1 MGCVLAIEPVHHE
14 NLSDSNTFVLIN
26 MHGSSGYKSCKRSRT
41 VVNFLGEN
49 QQLEYT
55 PSMKFTWR
63 IENFSTLKTK
73 KLYSKIFTVGG
84 YKWRIL
90 VFPKGNN
97 VDYLSIYL
105 DVADSATLPHG
116 WSRYAEFSLSVV
128 NQILP
133 KCSIQKDTKH
143 QFNARESDWGFTS
156 FIPLSDLSNPRR
168 SYIVND
174 TVIIEAEVVTGTVA
188 ATPVAS
194 EDRAGL
200 KKSAKKP
207 AASKKVSPLTSP
219 LIETASQTETGQ
231 QIEDEEEEYK
241 QEAKLEEEED
251 KKEEPEEEATD
262 STPSNRSSLPPQ
274 PKVKCKMLPLRLV
287 ERSFRI
293 NRPNKLIDL
302 TQDSIGESTSIA
314 TETQLTP
321 EKTLNHEIEARLAEL
336 RNLIPEKKSTVDV
349 LTSTKSILLEEL
361 DVEGKQIMAEKKQA
375 ADVAEAAKLA
385 AEDAQQMKKTTATF
399 AFPKLP
405 QTFHLNSTPT
415 IPPVKFRG
423 LSSALVLLPV
433 PASSS
438 SPQSTVNFSVSG
450 IDSPFPDRQV
460 AVPPSMTMMATPPL
474 DQEDEEMLVPHSDL
488 VEGPQPME
496 VSQVEPAST
505 VENQQVEDPPSMR
518 FTWAIENF
526 SRLNT
531 KKHYSDIFIVGGYK
545 WRILIFPKGNN
556 VDHLSMYLDVADSAT
571 LQYGW
576 IRYAQ
581 FSLAVVNQI
590 HPKYSI
596 RKDTQHQFNA
606 RESDWGFTSF
616 MLLNDLY
623 DPSRGYL
630 VNDVVIVEA
639 EVAVR
644 KIQDYWSYD
653 SKKETGYVGL
663 KNQGATCYMN
673 SLLQTLYHIPYFRK
687 AVYHMPTT
695 ENDMPTGSIPLA
707 LQSLFYKL
715 QYNDTSV
722 ATKELTKSF
731 GWDTYD
737 SFMQHDVQELNR
749 VLSEKLED
757 KMKGTVVE
765 GTIQQLFEGHHMNYI
780 ECINV
785 DYKST
790 RKESFYDLQLDV
802 KGCRDVY
809 ASFDKYVEVERLE
822 GDNKYHAEEHGL
834 QDAKKGV
841 LFIDFPPVLQ
851 LQLKRFEYDFMRDTM
866 VKINDRY
873 EFPLQLD
880 LDRENGK
887 YLSPE
892 ADRSVRNL
900 YTLHS
905 VLVHSGGVHGG
916 HYYAFIRPTLS
927 DQWYKFD
934 DERVTKED
942 MKRALEEQYGGE
954 EELPQTNPGLN
965 NTPFKFTKYSNAYM
979 LVYIRE
985 SDKDKIIC
993 NVDEKDIAEHL
1004 RIRLKKEQEEKEDK
1018 RRYKAQ
1024 AHLFTIIKVARDE
1037 DLAEQIGKDIYFDL
1051 VDHDKVRS
1059 FRVQKQTAFHA
1070 FKEEV
1075 AKEFGIPVQYQ
1086 RFWIWAKRQNHTY
1099 RPNRPL
1105 TAQEEAQS
1113 VGQLREMSN
1122 KTHNAELKLFL
1133 EVERGPD
1140 LHPIPLPEKTRE
1152 HILLFFKL
1160 YNPEKGELRYVGRLL
1175 VKSSGKPIEYIMK
1188 LNQMAGFAPD
1198 EELDL
1203 YEEIKFEP
1211 CVMCEHLDRRTSFRL
1226 SQIEDGDIICFQ
1238 KSHPLESE
1246 EECQYPDVPSFLEY
1260 VHNRQVVRF
1269 RTLERPKE
1277 DEFSLELSKIHNY
1290 DEVVEKVA
1298 QKIGLDD
1305 PSKIRLTSHNCY
1317 SQQPKPQ
1324 PIKYR
1329 GVEHLSEMLVH
1340 YNQTTDILYYEVLD
1354 IPLPELQGLKN
1365 LKVAFHH
1372 ATKDEVVI
1380 HNIRLPKQ
1388 STVGDVI
1395 NELKAKVELSHPT
1408 AELRLLEVFY
1418 HKIYKIFPPTE
1429 KIENINDQYWTLR
1442 AEEIPEE
1449 EKNLSPHDRLIHVY
1463 HFTRETA
1470 QNQMQVQ
1477 NFGEPFFLVIHE
1489 GETIAEVKVR
1499 IQKKLQVPDEE
1510 FAKWKFA
1517 FLSLGRPEYLQD
1529 SDTVFNRFQRRDV
1542 YGAWEQYL
1550 GLEHADN
1557 TPKRSYVNQNRHTF
1571 ERPALEAAKERLF
1584 TVDTPCM
1591 SVYCLCMLIASAFRK
1606 APLDLRGCWLSIYNS
1621 SVI

>member
-1 MGCVLAIEPVHHE
+1 M
-14 NLSDSNTFVLIN
+14 
-26 MHGSSGYKSCKRSRT
+26 
-41 VVNFLGEN
+41 VVQSFDCFKLWI
-49 QQLEYT
+49 LE
-55 PSMKFTWR
+55 
-63 IENFSTLKTK
+63 
-73 KLYSKIFTVGG
+73 
-84 YKWRIL
+84 
-90 VFPKGNN
+90 
-97 VDYLSIYL
+97 
-105 DVADSATLPHG
+105 
-116 WSRYAEFSLSVV
+116 
-128 NQILP
+128 Q
-133 KCSIQKDTKH
+133 
-143 QFNARESDWGFTS
+143 
-156 FIPLSDLSNPRR
+156 
-168 SYIVND
+168 
-174 TVIIEAEVVTGTVA
+174 
-188 ATPVAS
+188 
-194 EDRAGL
+194 
-200 KKSAKKP
+200 
-207 AASKKVSPLTSP
+207 
-219 LIETASQTETGQ
+219 
-231 QIEDEEEEYK
+231 
-241 QEAKLEEEED
+241 
-251 KKEEPEEEATD
+251 
-262 STPSNRSSLPPQ
+262 
-274 PKVKCKMLPLRLV
+274 
-287 ERSFRI
+287 
-293 NRPNKLIDL
+293 
-302 TQDSIGESTSIA
+302 
-314 TETQLTP
+314 
-321 EKTLNHEIEARLAEL
+321 
-336 RNLIPEKKSTVDV
+336 
-349 LTSTKSILLEEL
+349 
-361 DVEGKQIMAEKKQA
+361 
-375 ADVAEAAKLA
+375 
-385 AEDAQQMKKTTATF
+385 
-399 AFPKLP
+399 
-405 QTFHLNSTPT
+405 
-415 IPPVKFRG
+415 
-423 LSSALVLLPV
+423 
-433 PASSS
+433 
-438 SPQSTVNFSVSG
+438 
-450 IDSPFPDRQV
+450 
-460 AVPPSMTMMATPPL
+460 
-474 DQEDEEMLVPHSDL
+474 QEDEEMLVPHSD
-488 VEGPQPME
+488 VVDGTQPME
-496 VSQVEPAST
+496 VAQVEPAST
-505 VENQQVEDPPSMR
+505 VENQQVEEPPSMK
-518 FTWAIENF
+518 FTWTIENF

-531 KKHYSDIFIVGGYK
+531 KKHYSDIFVVGGYK

-556 VDHLSMYLDVADSAT
+556 VDHLSMYLDVADSSA
-571 LQYGW
+571 LPYGW
-576 IRYAQ
+576 SRYAQ

-590 HPKYSI
+590 HHKYSI

-616 MLLNDLY
+616 MPLSDLY

-630 VNDVVIVEA
+630 VNDTVVVEA

-644 KIQDYWSYD
+644 KILDYWSYD

-695 ENDMPTGSIPLA
+695 ENDMPIGSIPLA

-749 VLSEKLED
+749 VLCEKLED

-790 RKESFYDLQLDV
+790 RRESFYDLQLDV

-880 LDRENGK
+880 LDREDGK
-887 YLSPE
+887 YLSPD

-900 YTLHS
+900 YMLHS

-942 MKRALEEQYGGE
+942 MKRVLEEQYGGE
-954 EELPQTNPGLN
+954 EELPQTNPGFD

-1004 RIRLKKEQEEKEDK
+1004 RMRLKKEQEEKEDR

-1024 AHLFTIIKVARDE
+1024 AHLYTIIKVARDE
-1037 DLAEQIGKDIYFDL
+1037 DLLEQIGKDIYFDL

-1059 FRVQKQTAFHA
+1059 FRIQKQTSFLA

-1075 AKEFGIPVQYQ
+1075 AKEFGIPLQYQ

-1105 TAQEEAQS
+1105 TPQEEAQS
-1113 VGQLREMSN
+1113 VGQLREVSN
-1122 KTHNAELKLFL
+1122 KAHNAELKLFL
-1133 EVERGPD
+1133 EVECGQD
-1140 LHPIPLPEKTRE
+1140 LHPIPPPDKTRDD
-1152 HILLFFKL
+1152 ILLFFKL
-1160 YNPEKGELRYVGRLL
+1160 YDPEKGELRYVGRLL
-1175 VKSSGKPIEYIMK
+1175 VKLSGKPIDYIAK
-1188 LNQMAGFAPD
+1188 LNQMAGFSPD
-1198 EELDL
+1198 EEIEL

-1211 CVMCEHLDRRTSFRL
+1211 CVMCEHLDKRCSFRL

-1238 KSHPLESE
+1238 KSSPIQSE
-1246 EECQYPDVPSFLEY
+1246 EACRCPDVPSFLEY
-1260 VHNRQVVRF
+1260 VHNRQ
-1269 RTLERPKE
+1269 
-1277 DEFSLELSKIHNY
+1277 
-1290 DEVVEKVA
+1290 
-1298 QKIGLDD
+1298 
-1305 PSKIRLTSHNCY
+1305 TS
-1317 SQQPKPQ
+1317 
-1324 PIKYR
+1324 
-1329 GVEHLSEMLVH
+1329 
-1340 YNQTTDILYYEVLD
+1340 DILYYEVLD

-1372 ATKDEVVI
+1372 ATKEEVVI

-1395 NELKAKVELSHPT
+1395 DELKTKVELSHPN

-1418 HKIYKIFPPTE
+1418 HKIYKI
-1429 KIENINDQYWTLR
+1429 
-1442 AEEIPEE
+1442 PEE
-1449 EKNLSPHDRLIHVY
+1449 EKNLGPNGRLIHVY
-1463 HFTRETA
+1463 HFTKETA
-1470 QNQMQVQ
+1470 QNQMQIQ

-1489 GETIAEVKVR
+1489 GETLAEVKVR

-1510 FAKWKFA
+1510 FSKWKFA
-1517 FLSLGRPEYLQD
+1517 FMSLSRPEYLQE
-1529 SDTVFNRFQRRDV
+1529 SDIVFNRFQRRDV

-1550 GLEHADN
+1550 GLEHSDN
-1557 TPKRSYVNQNRHTF
+1557 TPKRAYVNQEKAN
-1571 ERPALEAAKERLF
+1571 LIERLAGKL
-1584 TVDTPCM
+1584 VD
-1591 SVYCLCMLIASAFRK
+1591 VEIAFSLQMMA
-1606 APLDLRGCWLSIYNS
+1606 L
-1621 SVI
+1621 

>member
-1 MGCVLAIEPVHHE
+1 
-14 NLSDSNTFVLIN
+14 
-26 MHGSSGYKSCKRSRT
+26 
-41 VVNFLGEN
+41 
-49 QQLEYT
+49 
-55 PSMKFTWR
+55 
-63 IENFSTLKTK
+63 
-73 KLYSKIFTVGG
+73 
-84 YKWRIL
+84 
-90 VFPKGNN
+90 
-97 VDYLSIYL
+97 
-105 DVADSATLPHG
+105 
-116 WSRYAEFSLSVV
+116 
-128 NQILP
+128 
-133 KCSIQKDTKH
+133 
-143 QFNARESDWGFTS
+143 
-156 FIPLSDLSNPRR
+156 
-168 SYIVND
+168 
-174 TVIIEAEVVTGTVA
+174 
-188 ATPVAS
+188 
-194 EDRAGL
+194 
-200 KKSAKKP
+200 
-207 AASKKVSPLTSP
+207 
-219 LIETASQTETGQ
+219 
-231 QIEDEEEEYK
+231 
-241 QEAKLEEEED
+241 
-251 KKEEPEEEATD
+251 
-262 STPSNRSSLPPQ
+262 
-274 PKVKCKMLPLRLV
+274 
-287 ERSFRI
+287 
-293 NRPNKLIDL
+293 
-302 TQDSIGESTSIA
+302 
-314 TETQLTP
+314 
-321 EKTLNHEIEARLAEL
+321 
-336 RNLIPEKKSTVDV
+336 
-349 LTSTKSILLEEL
+349 
-361 DVEGKQIMAEKKQA
+361 
-375 ADVAEAAKLA
+375 
-385 AEDAQQMKKTTATF
+385 
-399 AFPKLP
+399 
-405 QTFHLNSTPT
+405 
-415 IPPVKFRG
+415 
-423 LSSALVLLPV
+423 
-433 PASSS
+433 
-438 SPQSTVNFSVSG
+438 
-450 IDSPFPDRQV
+450 
-460 AVPPSMTMMATPPL
+460 MTMMTPSPL

-496 VSQVEPAST
+496 VVAQVEQTST
-505 VENQQVEDPPSMR
+505 VENQPVEDPPSMK
-518 FTWAIENF
+518 FTWTIENF
-526 SRLNT
+526 TRLNT
-531 KKHYSDIFIVGGYK
+531 KKHYSDIFIVGSYK
-545 WRILIFPKGNN
+545 WRVLIFPKGNN
-556 VDHLSMYLDVADSAT
+556 VDHLSMYLDVADSTA
-571 LQYGW
+571 LPYGW
-576 IRYAQ
+576 SRYAQ

-590 HPKYSI
+590 HNKYSI

-616 MLLNDLY
+616 MPLSELY

-630 VNDVVIVEA
+630 VNDTVVIEA
-639 EVAVR
+639 EVAVC
-644 KIQDYWSYD
+644 KVLDYWSYD

-673 SLLQTLYHIPYFRK
+673 SLLQTLYHISYFRK

-707 LQSLFYKL
+707 LQSLFFKL

-749 VLSEKLED
+749 VLCEKLED

-785 DYKST
+785 EYKST

-927 DQWYKFD
+927 DQWFKFD

-942 MKRALEEQYGGE
+942 VKRALEEQYGGE
-954 EELPQTNPGLN
+954 EELPQTNPGFN

-1024 AHLFTIIKVARDE
+1024 AHLYTIIKVARDE
-1037 DLAEQIGKDIYFDL
+1037 DLKEQIGKDIYFDL
-1051 VDHDKVRS
+1051 VDHDKVRN
-1059 FRVQKQTAFHA
+1059 FRIQKQTQFSL

-1075 AKEFGIPVQYQ
+1075 AKELGIPVQFQ

-1105 TAQEEAQS
+1105 TPQEEAQS
-1113 VGQLREMSN
+1113 VGQLREVSN

-1133 EVERGPD
+1133 EVELGLD
-1140 LHPIPLPEKTRE
+1140 LCPIAPPEKTKDD
-1152 HILLFFKL
+1152 ILLFFKL
-1160 YNPEKGELRYVGRLL
+1160 YDPEKQELRYVGRLF
-1175 VKSSGKPIEYIMK
+1175 VKNSSKPIEILAK
-1188 LNQMAGFAPD
+1188 LNQMAGFAS
-1198 EELDL
+1198 EEEIEL

-1211 CVMCEHLDRRTSFRL
+1211 CVMCEHLDKRASFRT

-1238 KSHPLESE
+1238 KSPPENE
-1246 EECQYPDVPSFLEY
+1246 EDCRNPDVPSYLEY
-1260 VHNRQVVRF
+1260 VHNRQIVHF
-1269 RTLERPKE
+1269 RSLEKAKE
-1277 DEFSLELSKIHNY
+1277 DDFCLELSKLHTY
-1290 DEVVEKVA
+1290 DDVVERVA
-1298 QKIGLDD
+1298 RQIGLDD

-1329 GVEHLSEMLVH
+1329 GVEHLSDMLVH
-1340 YNQTTDILYYEVLD
+1340 YNQTSDILYYEVLD

-1395 NELKAKVELSHPT
+1395 NELKTKVELSHPN

-1418 HKIYKIFPPTE
+1418 HKIYKI
-1429 KIENINDQYWTLR
+1429 
-1442 AEEIPEE
+1442 PEE
-1449 EKNLSPHDRLIHVY
+1449 EKKLGPQDRLIHVY
-1463 HFTRETA
+1463 HFTKESG

-1477 NFGEPFFLVIHE
+1477 NFGEPFFLAIHE
-1489 GETIAEVKVR
+1489 GETLVEVKMR

-1529 SDTVFNRFQRRDV
+1529 SDVVFTRFQRRDV

-1550 GLEHADN
+1550 GLEHSDN
-1557 TPKRSYVNQNRHTF
+1557 TPKRSYAVNQGRADYPP
-1571 ERPALEAAKERLF
+1571 PA
-1584 TVDTPCM
+1584 
-1591 SVYCLCMLIASAFRK
+1591 RK
-1606 APLDLRGCWLSIYNS
+1606 AESDIFHATIHLLVLRGWCDIPTIYS
-1621 SVI
+1621 SRVTCESPITFVRGSGTSAGWQWDIALC

>member
-1 MGCVLAIEPVHHE
+1 MECCP
-14 NLSDSNTFVLIN
+14 
-26 MHGSSGYKSCKRSRT
+26 Y
-41 VVNFLGEN
+41 
-49 QQLEYT
+49 
-55 PSMKFTWR
+55 
-63 IENFSTLKTK
+63 
-73 KLYSKIFTVGG
+73 
-84 YKWRIL
+84 L
-90 VFPKGNN
+90 V
-97 VDYLSIYL
+97 
-105 DVADSATLPHG
+105 
-116 WSRYAEFSLSVV
+116 
-128 NQILP
+128 
-133 KCSIQKDTKH
+133 
-143 QFNARESDWGFTS
+143 
-156 FIPLSDLSNPRR
+156 
-168 SYIVND
+168 
-174 TVIIEAEVVTGTVA
+174 
-188 ATPVAS
+188 
-194 EDRAGL
+194 
-200 KKSAKKP
+200 AKP
-207 AASKKVSPLTSP
+207 TN
-219 LIETASQTETGQ
+219 G
-231 QIEDEEEEYK
+231 
-241 QEAKLEEEED
+241 
-251 KKEEPEEEATD
+251 
-262 STPSNRSSLPPQ
+262 PQ
-274 PKVKCKMLPLRLV
+274 
-287 ERSFRI
+287 
-293 NRPNKLIDL
+293 
-302 TQDSIGESTSIA
+302 
-314 TETQLTP
+314 
-321 EKTLNHEIEARLAEL
+321 
-336 RNLIPEKKSTVDV
+336 
-349 LTSTKSILLEEL
+349 
-361 DVEGKQIMAEKKQA
+361 
-375 ADVAEAAKLA
+375 
-385 AEDAQQMKKTTATF
+385 
-399 AFPKLP
+399 
-405 QTFHLNSTPT
+405 
-415 IPPVKFRG
+415 
-423 LSSALVLLPV
+423 
-433 PASSS
+433 
-438 SPQSTVNFSVSG
+438 
-450 IDSPFPDRQV
+450 
-460 AVPPSMTMMATPPL
+460 
-474 DQEDEEMLVPHSDL
+474 QEDEEMLVPHSDL

-496 VSQVEPAST
+496 AQVEPAST
-505 VENQQVEDPPSMR
+505 VENQTVENQQVEDPPTMK
-518 FTWAIENF
+518 FTWTIENF

-531 KKHYSDIFIVGGYK
+531 KKHYSDVFVVGGYK

-556 VDHLSMYLDVADSAT
+556 VDYLSMYLDVADSGN
-571 LQYGW
+571 LPYGW
-576 IRYAQ
+576 SRYAQ
-581 FSLAVVNQI
+581 FSLGVVHQI
-590 HPKYSI
+590 HNKYSI

-616 MLLNDLY
+616 MPLSELYDPTRGYLLNDTC
-623 DPSRGYL
+623 
-630 VNDVVIVEA
+630 VVEA

-644 KIQDYWSYD
+644 KVLDYWSYD

-695 ENDMPTGSIPLA
+695 ENDMPSGSIPLA

-715 QYNDTSV
+715 QYNDSSV

-927 DQWYKFD
+927 EQWYKFD

-942 MKRALEEQYGGE
+942 VKRALEEQYGGE
-954 EELPQTNPGLN
+954 EELPQTNPGFN

-1004 RIRLKKEQEEKEDK
+1004 RLRLKKEQELKEDK
-1018 RRYKAQ
+1018 KRYKAQ

-1059 FRVQKQTAFHA
+1059 FRIQKQTPFNV

-1075 AKEFGIPVQYQ
+1075 AKEFGIPVQFQ

-1105 TAQEEAQS
+1105 TPQEETQS
-1113 VGQLREMSN
+1113 VGQLREFSN

-1133 EVERGPD
+1133 EVELGLD
-1140 LHPIPLPEKTRE
+1140 LHSIAPPDKTKE
-1152 HILLFFKL
+1152 DILLFFKL
-1160 YNPEKGELRYVGRLL
+1160 YDPEKKELRYVGRLF
-1175 VKSSGKPIEYIMK
+1175 VKGTAKPIEILEK
-1188 LNQMAGFAPD
+1188 LNQRAGFAPD
-1198 EELDL
+1198 EEIEL

-1211 CVMCEHLDRRTSFRL
+1211 CVMCEHLDKRASFRL

-1238 KSHPLESE
+1238 KAAPLETE
-1246 EECQYPDVPSFLEY
+1246 EECKYPDVPLFLEY
-1260 VHNRQVVRF
+1260 VHNRQIVHF
-1269 RTLERPKE
+1269 RALERPKE
-1277 DEFSLELSKIHNY
+1277 DDFCLELSKIHSY
-1290 DEVVEKVA
+1290 DEVVERVA
-1298 QKIGLDD
+1298 RRIGLDD
-1305 PSKIRLTSHNCY
+1305 PSKIRLTAHNCY

-1324 PIKYR
+1324 PIKFR
-1329 GVEHLSEMLVH
+1329 GVEHLSDMLVH
-1340 YNQTTDILYYEVLD
+1340 YNQTSDILYYEVLD

-1395 NELKAKVELSHPT
+1395 NVLKTKVELSRPD

-1418 HKIYKIFPPTE
+1418 HKIYKIFPHTE

-1442 AEEIPEE
+1442 AEEARIFFFFFPTLFLILFNIPEE
-1449 EKNLSPHDRLIHVY
+1449 EKNLGPHDRLIHVY
-1463 HFTRETA
+1463 HFTKETA

-1477 NFGEPFFLVIHE
+1477 NFGEPFFLVIRE
-1489 GETIAEVKVR
+1489 GETLAEVKVR
-1499 IQKKLQVPDEE
+1499 IQKKLQVLDDE

-1529 SDTVFNRFQRRDV
+1529 SDIVSSRFQRRDV

-1550 GLEHADN
+1550 GLEHSDN
-1557 TPKRSYVNQNRHTF
+1557 APKRAYAVNQLV
-1571 ERPALEAAKERLF
+1571 P
-1584 TVDTPCM
+1584 
-1591 SVYCLCMLIASAFRK
+1591 SS
-1606 APLDLRGCWLSIYNS
+1606 LRGNRDNLMWKVGNVKDENQVEHSKEIMKHS
-1621 SVI
+1621 HFR

>member
-1 MGCVLAIEPVHHE
+1 
-14 NLSDSNTFVLIN
+14 
-26 MHGSSGYKSCKRSRT
+26 
-41 VVNFLGEN
+41 
-49 QQLEYT
+49 
-55 PSMKFTWR
+55 
-63 IENFSTLKTK
+63 
-73 KLYSKIFTVGG
+73 
-84 YKWRIL
+84 
-90 VFPKGNN
+90 
-97 VDYLSIYL
+97 
-105 DVADSATLPHG
+105 
-116 WSRYAEFSLSVV
+116 
-128 NQILP
+128 
-133 KCSIQKDTKH
+133 
-143 QFNARESDWGFTS
+143 
-156 FIPLSDLSNPRR
+156 
-168 SYIVND
+168 
-174 TVIIEAEVVTGTVA
+174 
-188 ATPVAS
+188 
-194 EDRAGL
+194 
-200 KKSAKKP
+200 
-207 AASKKVSPLTSP
+207 
-219 LIETASQTETGQ
+219 
-231 QIEDEEEEYK
+231 
-241 QEAKLEEEED
+241 
-251 KKEEPEEEATD
+251 
-262 STPSNRSSLPPQ
+262 
-274 PKVKCKMLPLRLV
+274 
-287 ERSFRI
+287 
-293 NRPNKLIDL
+293 
-302 TQDSIGESTSIA
+302 
-314 TETQLTP
+314 
-321 EKTLNHEIEARLAEL
+321 
-336 RNLIPEKKSTVDV
+336 
-349 LTSTKSILLEEL
+349 
-361 DVEGKQIMAEKKQA
+361 
-375 ADVAEAAKLA
+375 
-385 AEDAQQMKKTTATF
+385 
-399 AFPKLP
+399 
-405 QTFHLNSTPT
+405 
-415 IPPVKFRG
+415 
-423 LSSALVLLPV
+423 
-433 PASSS
+433 
-438 SPQSTVNFSVSG
+438 
-450 IDSPFPDRQV
+450 
-460 AVPPSMTMMATPPL
+460 MTMMTPPPL
-474 DQEDEEMLVPHSDL
+474 DQEEDEMLVPHSDVV

-496 VSQVEPAST
+496 VAQAEPAST
-505 VENQQVEDPPSMR
+505 LENQQAEDPPSMK
-518 FTWAIENF
+518 FTWTIDNF
-526 SRLNT
+526 TRLNT
-531 KKHYSDIFIVGGYK
+531 KKHYSEVFVVGSYK
-545 WRILIFPKGNN
+545 WRILVFPKGNN
-556 VDHLSMYLDVADSAT
+556 VDHLSMYLDVADSST
-571 LQYGW
+571 LPYGW
-576 IRYAQ
+576 SRYAQ
-581 FSLAVVNQI
+581 FSLAVVNQV
-590 HPKYSI
+590 HSKYSI

-616 MLLNDLY
+616 MPLSDLY
-623 DPSRGYL
+623 DPARGYL
-630 VNDVVIVEA
+630 VNDACVIEA

-644 KIQDYWSYD
+644 KVLDYWSYD

-695 ENDMPTGSIPLA
+695 ENDMPSGSIPLA

-715 QYNDTSV
+715 QYNDSSV

-749 VLSEKLED
+749 VLCEKLED

-873 EFPLQLD
+873 EFPLELD

-927 DQWYKFD
+927 DQWFKFD

-942 MKRALEEQYGGE
+942 VKRALEEQYGGE
-954 EELPQTNPGLN
+954 EELPPTNPGFN

-979 LVYIRE
+979 LVYIRD

-1024 AHLFTIIKVARDE
+1024 AHLYTIIKVARDE
-1037 DLAEQIGKDIYFDL
+1037 DLAEQIGRDIYFDL
-1051 VDHDKVRS
+1051 VDHEKVHN
-1059 FRVQKQTAFHA
+1059 FRIQKQTPFNV
-1070 FKEEV
+1070 FKEDV
-1075 AKEFGIPVQYQ
+1075 AKEFGIPVQFQ

-1105 TAQEEAQS
+1105 LPQEESQS
-1113 VGQLREMSN
+1113 VGQLREVSN

-1133 EVERGPD
+1133 EVELGLD
-1140 LHPIPLPEKTRE
+1140 LRPIPPPEKTKE
-1152 HILLFFKL
+1152 DILLFFKF
-1160 YNPEKGELRYVGRLL
+1160 YDPEKGELRYVGRFF
-1175 VKSSGKPIEYIMK
+1175 VKSSGKPIEILEK

-1198 EELDL
+1198 EEIEL
-1203 YEEIKFEP
+1203 YEEIKFDP
-1211 CVMCEHLDRRTSFRL
+1211 GVMCEHLDKRTSFRL

-1238 KSHPLESE
+1238 KSAPLESE
-1246 EECQYPDVPSFLEY
+1246 EECRYPDVPSFLEY

-1269 RTLERPKE
+1269 RSLERPKE
-1277 DEFSLELSKIHNY
+1277 DDFCLELSKIHSY
-1290 DEVVEKVA
+1290 DDVVERVA
-1298 QKIGLDD
+1298 RRIGLDD

-1329 GVEHLSEMLVH
+1329 GLDRLSDMLIH
-1340 YNQTTDILYYEVLD
+1340 YNQTSDILYYEVLD

-1395 NELKAKVELSHPT
+1395 NVLKTKVELSHPN

-1418 HKIYKIFPPTE
+1418 HKIYKIFPPHE

-1449 EKNLSPHDRLIHVY
+1449 EKNLGPHDRLIHVY
-1463 HFTRETA
+1463 HFTKETA

-1489 GETIAEVKVR
+1489 GETLEEVKVR
-1499 IQKKLQVPDEE
+1499 VQKKLQVPDEE
-1510 FAKWKFA
+1510 FSKWKFA
-1517 FLSLGRPEYLQD
+1517 FLSMGRPEYLQD
-1529 SDTVFNRFQRRDV
+1529 SDIVSNRFQRRDV

-1550 GLEHADN
+1550 GLEHSDN
-1557 TPKRSYVNQNRHTF
+1557 TPKRAYAVHQNRHTF
-1571 ERPALEAAKERLF
+1571 EKPVK
-1584 TVDTPCM
+1584 
-1591 SVYCLCMLIASAFRK
+1591 
-1606 APLDLRGCWLSIYNS
+1606 IYN
-1621 SVI
+1621 

>member
-1 MGCVLAIEPVHHE
+1 
-14 NLSDSNTFVLIN
+14 
-26 MHGSSGYKSCKRSRT
+26 
-41 VVNFLGEN
+41 
-49 QQLEYT
+49 
-55 PSMKFTWR
+55 
-63 IENFSTLKTK
+63 
-73 KLYSKIFTVGG
+73 
-84 YKWRIL
+84 
-90 VFPKGNN
+90 
-97 VDYLSIYL
+97 
-105 DVADSATLPHG
+105 
-116 WSRYAEFSLSVV
+116 
-128 NQILP
+128 
-133 KCSIQKDTKH
+133 
-143 QFNARESDWGFTS
+143 
-156 FIPLSDLSNPRR
+156 
-168 SYIVND
+168 
-174 TVIIEAEVVTGTVA
+174 
-188 ATPVAS
+188 
-194 EDRAGL
+194 
-200 KKSAKKP
+200 
-207 AASKKVSPLTSP
+207 
-219 LIETASQTETGQ
+219 
-231 QIEDEEEEYK
+231 
-241 QEAKLEEEED
+241 
-251 KKEEPEEEATD
+251 
-262 STPSNRSSLPPQ
+262 
-274 PKVKCKMLPLRLV
+274 
-287 ERSFRI
+287 
-293 NRPNKLIDL
+293 
-302 TQDSIGESTSIA
+302 
-314 TETQLTP
+314 
-321 EKTLNHEIEARLAEL
+321 
-336 RNLIPEKKSTVDV
+336 
-349 LTSTKSILLEEL
+349 
-361 DVEGKQIMAEKKQA
+361 
-375 ADVAEAAKLA
+375 
-385 AEDAQQMKKTTATF
+385 
-399 AFPKLP
+399 
-405 QTFHLNSTPT
+405 
-415 IPPVKFRG
+415 
-423 LSSALVLLPV
+423 
-433 PASSS
+433 
-438 SPQSTVNFSVSG
+438 
-450 IDSPFPDRQV
+450 
-460 AVPPSMTMMATPPL
+460 MTMMTPPPL
-474 DQEDEEMLVPHSDL
+474 DQEDDEMLVPHSDFTD
-488 VEGPQPME
+488 GPQPME
-496 VSQVEPAST
+496 VTQPEPAST
-505 VENQQVEDPPSMR
+505 VENQPVDDPPSSR
-518 FTWAIENF
+518 FTWTIENF

-531 KKHYSDIFIVGGYK
+531 KKHYSDVFFVGGYK
-545 WRILIFPKGNN
+545 WRVLIFPKGNN
-556 VDHLSMYLDVADSAT
+556 VDHLSMYLDVADSAQ
-571 LQYGW
+571 LPYGW
-576 IRYAQ
+576 SRYAQ
-581 FSLAVVNQI
+581 FSLAVINQV
-590 HPKYSI
+590 HPKYTI

-616 MLLNDLY
+616 MPLSELY

-630 VNDVVIVEA
+630 VNDTCVVEA

-644 KIQDYWSYD
+644 RVVDYWTYD

-695 ENDMPTGSIPLA
+695 ENDMPSGSIPLA

-715 QYNDTSV
+715 QYSDNSV

-749 VLSEKLED
+749 VLCEKLED

-822 GDNKYHAEEHGL
+822 GDNKYHAEQHGL

-880 LDRENGK
+880 LDRDNRK

-892 ADRSVRNL
+892 ADTRVRNL

-927 DQWYKFD
+927 DQWFKFD

-954 EELPQTNPGLN
+954 EELPQTNPGFN

-985 SDKDKIIC
+985 SDKEKIIC

-1004 RIRLKKEQEEKEDK
+1004 RIRLRKEQEEKEHK
-1018 RRYKAQ
+1018 KKEKAE
-1024 AHLFTIIKVARDE
+1024 AHLYTIIKVARDE

-1059 FRVQKQTAFHA
+1059 FRIQKQMPFNL

-1075 AKEFGIPVQYQ
+1075 AKEFSVPVQYQ
-1086 RFWIWAKRQNHTY
+1086 RFWLWAKRQNHTY

-1105 TAQEEAQS
+1105 THQEEAQS
-1113 VGQLREMSN
+1113 VGQLREVSN
-1122 KTHNAELKLFL
+1122 KAHNAELKLFL
-1133 EVERGPD
+1133 EVELGLD
-1140 LHPIPLPEKTRE
+1140 THPLPPPDKTKE
-1152 HILLFFKL
+1152 DILLFFKL
-1160 YNPEKGELRYVGRLL
+1160 YDPEKEELRYVGRLF
-1175 VKSSGKPIEYIMK
+1175 VKGGGKPSEILTK
-1188 LNQMAGFAPD
+1188 LNEMAGFPSN
-1198 EELDL
+1198 EEIEL

-1211 CVMCEHLDRRTSFRL
+1211 SVMCEHIDKKLTFRS
-1226 SQIEDGDIICFQ
+1226 SQLEDGDIICFQ
-1238 KSHPLESE
+1238 KSPASESDK
-1246 EECQYPDVPSFLEY
+1246 QYRYPDVPQFLEY
-1260 VHNRQVVRF
+1260 VHNRQVVHF
-1269 RTLERPKE
+1269 RSLEKPKE
-1277 DEFSLELSKIHNY
+1277 DDFCLELSKLFTY
-1290 DEVVEKVA
+1290 DDVVERVA
-1298 QKIGLDD
+1298 RQLGLDD
-1305 PSKIRLTSHNCY
+1305 PTKIRLTSHNCY

-1329 GVEHLSEMLVH
+1329 GVEHLSDMLVH
-1340 YNQTTDILYYEVLD
+1340 YNQTSDILYYEVLD
-1354 IPLPELQGLKN
+1354 IPLPELQGLKT

-1380 HNIRLPKQ
+1380 HSIRLPKQ

-1395 NELKAKVELSHPT
+1395 NDLKTKVELSHPN

-1418 HKIYKIFPPTE
+1418 HKIYKIFPPNE

-1449 EKNLSPHDRLIHVY
+1449 EKNLGPHDRLIHVY
-1463 HFTRETA
+1463 HFTKDA
-1470 QNQMQVQ
+1470 SQNQMQVQ
-1477 NFGEPFFLVIHE
+1477 NFGEPFFLIIRE
-1489 GETIAEVKVR
+1489 GETLAEVKVR

-1529 SDTVFNRFQRRDV
+1529 SDIVSSRFQRRDV

-1550 GLEHADN
+1550 GLEHSDSA
-1557 TPKRSYVNQNRHTF
+1557 PKRAYPPNQNRHTF
-1571 ERPALEAAKERLF
+1571 EKPVK
-1584 TVDTPCM
+1584 
-1591 SVYCLCMLIASAFRK
+1591 
-1606 APLDLRGCWLSIYNS
+1606 IYN
-1621 SVI
+1621 